1 LVFKEF
7 SSMLEPLMRGNIG
20 RLQTVYDRLP
30 SPARTLLTST
40 RGWFLSRIRYSPET
54 FSFLEQLRAHEAW
67 TSDEIASFQVRALQ
81 ETVSHARATVP
92 YYAGYPRI
100 ELHNFESLRLLPVL
114 MRDTVRENREH
125 FLSRDIP
132 PHRRIVVGTTGT
144 TGGNLKVAYTEK
156 LARENWAF
164 LLQQRA
170 WAGVKPR
177 QPRVTAFG
185 ARIVPATQSTPPY
198 WTHNLPERQVLLSIF
213 HLSRNTAV
221 DYIRF
226 LHRQHG
232 AVLEGFPSVLSIL
245 ADFALCRGETIPTR
259 AVFTSGEPLYPAAR
273 EKIESAFQ
281 ATAFDSYG
289 MTEYCG
295 LIRQCEKG
303 EMHLAPE
310 YGFLEILDDNN
321 APVAADEE
329 GYFVWTGFLNR
340 AMPLIRYR
348 IGDRGRWKLGPR
360 CQCGRAFPRVTPTI
374 TRESEILDCA
384 DGRIFSP
391 RALNQYL
398 KGTTSLQFCQF
409 VHDRSE
415 RVVVRAVGSSDRAAR
430 EMMKIREELQHLLGG
445 SMRVTAEIA
454 AEPLVFPGGKIPLIV
469 NRVPQ

>member
-1 LVFKEF
+1 
-7 SSMLEPLMRGNIG
+7 MLEPLIRANIG

-30 SPARTLLTST
+30 SPARTLLNSA
-40 RGWFLSRIRYSPET
+40 RGWFLSRIRYSPEA
-54 FSFLEQLRAHEAW
+54 FSFLKHLRAHEAW
-67 TSDEIASFQVRALQ
+67 TPDDISSFQIRSLQ
-81 ETVSHARATVP
+81 EIVSHARAAAP
-92 YYAGYPRI
+92 YYANYPQI
-100 ELHNFESLRLLPVL
+100 EIRNFDSLRLLPVL
-114 MRDTVRENREH
+114 TRETVRENRAH
-125 FLSRDIP
+125 LLSRDVP
-132 PHRRIVVGTTGT
+132 PRQRIIAGTTGT

-164 LLQQRA
+164 LLRQWA

-177 QPRVTAFG
+177 QPRVTLFG
-185 ARIVPATQSTPPY
+185 ARVVPITRTTPPY
-198 WTHNLPERQVLLSIF
+198 WTHNLPERQILLSIF
-213 HLSRNTAV
+213 HLSQKTAA
-221 DYIRF
+221 DYLKF
-226 LHRQHG
+226 LHEHRG
-232 AVLEGFPSVLSIL
+232 TVLEGFPSVLSIL
-245 ADFALCRGETIPTR
+245 ADFALSRGETIPMR

-281 ATAFDSYG
+281 AAVFDSYG

-295 LIRQCEKG
+295 LIQQCEKG

-310 YGFLEILDDNN
+310 YGYLEILDANN

-340 AMPLIRYR
+340 AMPLVRYR
-348 IGDRGRWKLGPR
+348 IGDRGRWKLGTP

-374 TRESEILDCA
+374 TRESEILHCA

-398 KGTTSLQFCQF
+398 KGATSLRFCQF
-409 VHDRSE
+409 VHDRAE
-415 RVVVRAVGSSDRAAR
+415 RVVVRAVAGSDLAAL

-454 AEPLVFPGGKIPLIV
+454 SEPLVFPGGKIPLIV
-469 NRVPQ
+469 NRVEQ

>member
-1 LVFKEF
+1 
-7 SSMLEPLMRGNIG
+7 MLEPLIRANIG

-30 SPARTLLTST
+30 SPARTLLTSA
-40 RGWFLSRIRYSPET
+40 RGWFLSRIRYSPEA
-54 FSFLEQLRAHEAW
+54 FSFLKHLRAHEAW
-67 TSDEIASFQVRALQ
+67 TPDDISSFQIRSLQ
-81 ETVSHARATVP
+81 EIVSHARAAAP
-92 YYAGYPRI
+92 YYANYPQI
-100 ELHNFESLRLLPVL
+100 EIRNFDSLRLLPVL
-114 MRDTVRENREH
+114 TRETVRENRAH
-125 FLSRDIP
+125 LLSRDVP
-132 PHRRIVVGTTGT
+132 PRQRIIAGTTGT

-164 LLQQRA
+164 LLRQWA

-177 QPRVTAFG
+177 QPRVTLFG
-185 ARIVPATQSTPPY
+185 ARVVPITRTTPPY
-198 WTHNLPERQVLLSIF
+198 WTHNLPERQILLSIF
-213 HLSRNTAV
+213 HLSQKTAA
-221 DYIRF
+221 DYLKF
-226 LHRQHG
+226 LHEHRG
-232 AVLEGFPSVLSIL
+232 TVLEGFPSVLSIL
-245 ADFALCRGETIPTR
+245 ADFALSRGETIPMR

-281 ATAFDSYG
+281 AAVFDSYG

-295 LIRQCEKG
+295 LIQQCEKG

-310 YGFLEILDDNN
+310 YGYLEILDANN

-340 AMPLIRYR
+340 AMPLVRYR
-348 IGDRGRWKLGPR
+348 IGDRGRWKLGTP

-374 TRESEILDCA
+374 TRESEILHCA

-398 KGTTSLQFCQF
+398 KGATSLRFCQF
-409 VHDRSE
+409 VHDRAE
-415 RVVVRAVGSSDRAAR
+415 RVVVRAVAGSDLAAL

-454 AEPLVFPGGKIPLIV
+454 SEPLVFPGGKIPLIV
-469 NRVPQ
+469 NRVEQ

>member
-1 LVFKEF
+1 M
-7 SSMLEPLMRGNIG
+7 SMLEPLMRASIG

-30 SPARTLLTST
+30 SPARSLLTSA
-40 RGWFLSRIRYSPET
+40 RGWFLSRIRYAPET

-67 TSDEIASFQVRALQ
+67 TPDEISSFQIRALQ
-81 ETVSHARATVP
+81 ETISHARAMVP
-92 YYAGYPRI
+92 YYANYPRI
-100 ELHNFESLRLLPVL
+100 EVRNFESLRRLPVL
-114 MRDTVRENREH
+114 TRETVRDNRDR
-125 FLSRDIP
+125 FLARDIP
-132 PHRRIVVGTTGT
+132 PHQRIIAGTTGT

-164 LLQQRA
+164 LLRQRA

-177 QPRVTAFG
+177 QPRVTLFG
-185 ARIVPATQSTPPY
+185 ARVVPTNRTTPPY
-198 WTHNLPERQVLLSIF
+198 WTHNLPERQVLFSIF
-213 HLSRNTAV
+213 HLSQNTAA
-221 DYIRF
+221 DYIKC
-226 LHRQHG
+226 LHEHQG

-245 ADFALCRGETIPTR
+245 ADFALNRGETIPMR

-281 ATAFDSYG
+281 ATTFDSYG

-295 LIRQCEKG
+295 LIQQCEKG

-310 YGFLEILDDNN
+310 YGYLEILDEKN

-340 AMPLIRYR
+340 AMPLLRYR

-374 TRESEILDCA
+374 TRESEILHCA

-398 KGTTSLQFCQF
+398 KGATSLRFCQF

-415 RVVVRAVGSSDRAAR
+415 RVVVRAVGSSGHAAQ
-430 EMMKIREELQHLLGG
+430 EMMNIREELQHLLGG

-469 NRVPQ
+469 NRVAQ

>member
-1 LVFKEF
+1 
-7 SSMLEPLMRGNIG
+7 MLEPLMRANIG

-30 SPARTLLTST
+30 SPARTLLTSA
-40 RGWFLSRIRYSPET
+40 RGWFLSRIRYSPKT
-54 FSFLEQLRAHEAW
+54 FSFLHQLRAHEAW
-67 TSDEIASFQVRALQ
+67 TPNDISSFQIRALQ
-81 ETVSHARATVP
+81 EAISHARATVP
-92 YYAGYPRI
+92 YYANYPQI
-100 ELHNFESLRLLPVL
+100 ELRNFDSLRLLPVL
-114 MRDTVRENREH
+114 TRETVRENRAH
-125 FLSRDIP
+125 LLSRDIP
-132 PHRRIVVGTTGT
+132 PHQRIIAGTTGT

-156 LARENWAF
+156 LAGENWAF
-164 LLQQRA
+164 LLRQWA

-177 QPRVTAFG
+177 QPRVTLFG
-185 ARIVPATQSTPPY
+185 ARVVPITRTTPPY
-198 WTHNLPERQVLLSIF
+198 WTHNLPERQILLSIF
-213 HLSRNTAV
+213 HVSQKTAA
-221 DYIRF
+221 DYFKF
-226 LHRQHG
+226 LHEHQG

-245 ADFALCRGETIPTR
+245 ADFALIRGETIPMR

-281 ATAFDSYG
+281 ATVFDSYG

-295 LIRQCEKG
+295 LIQQCEQG

-310 YGFLEILDDNN
+310 YGYLEILDENN

-340 AMPLIRYR
+340 AMPLVRYR

-374 TRESEILDCA
+374 TRESEILHCA

-398 KGTTSLQFCQF
+398 KGATSLRFCQF
-409 VHDRSE
+409 VHDRAE
-415 RVVVRAVGSSDRAAR
+415 RVVVRAVAGNDLAAQ
-430 EMMKIREELQHLLGG
+430 EMMTIREELQQLLGR

-454 AEPLVFPGGKIPLIV
+454 AEPLVFPGGKIPLII
-469 NRVPQ
+469 NRVEQ

>member
-1 LVFKEF
+1 
-7 SSMLEPLMRGNIG
+7 MLEPLMRPSIG

-30 SPARTLLTST
+30 SPARTLLTSA
-40 RGWFLSRIRYSPET
+40 RGWFLSRIRYAPET

-67 TSDEIASFQVRALQ
+67 TPDEISSFQTRALQ
-81 ETVSHARATVP
+81 ETISHARAMVP
-92 YYAGYPRI
+92 YYANYPRI
-100 ELHNFESLRLLPVL
+100 EVRNFESLRRLPVL
-114 MRDTVRENREH
+114 TRETVRDNRDR
-125 FLSRDIP
+125 FLARDIP
-132 PHRRIVVGTTGT
+132 PHQRIIAGTTGT

-164 LLQQRA
+164 LLRQRA
-170 WAGVKPR
+170 WAGVELR
-177 QPRVTAFG
+177 QPRVTFFG
-185 ARIVPATQSTPPY
+185 ARVVPTSRTTPPY
-198 WTHNLPERQVLLSIF
+198 WTHNLPERQVLFSIF
-213 HLSRNTAV
+213 HLSQNTAV
-221 DYIRF
+221 DYIKC
-226 LHRQHG
+226 LHEHQG

-245 ADFALCRGETIPTR
+245 ADFALNRGETIPMR

-281 ATAFDSYG
+281 ATTFDSYG

-295 LIRQCEKG
+295 LIQQCEKG

-310 YGFLEILDDNN
+310 YGYLEILDEKN

-340 AMPLIRYR
+340 AMPLLRYR

-360 CQCGRAFPRVTPTI
+360 CQCGRMFPRVTPTI
-374 TRESEILDCA
+374 TRESEILHCA

-398 KGTTSLQFCQF
+398 KRTTSLRFCQF

-415 RVVVRAVGSSDRAAR
+415 RVVVRAVGSSGHAAQ
-430 EMMKIREELQHLLGG
+430 EMMNIREELQHLLGG

-469 NRVPQ
+469 NRVAQ